1 MRQEYYDNIKKII
14 DSTKRGKVEWI
25 KQNPTTLYF
34 TRNNDSRKTYV
45 NIQKVSEYIQGD
57 YYNEYIFT
65 ITDSTGQELIK
76 LSENKFGVVIGD
88 EYADSELF
96 ALLSDLYESAE
107 DSIIQK
113 EIDLFNDLVK
123 DL

>member
-1 MRQEYYDNIKKII
+1 
-14 DSTKRGKVEWI
+14 
-25 KQNPTTLYF
+25 
-34 TRNNDSRKTYV
+34 
-45 NIQKVSEYIQGD
+45 
-57 YYNEYIFT
+57 
-65 ITDSTGQELIK
+65 
-76 LSENKFGVVIGD
+76 VIGD